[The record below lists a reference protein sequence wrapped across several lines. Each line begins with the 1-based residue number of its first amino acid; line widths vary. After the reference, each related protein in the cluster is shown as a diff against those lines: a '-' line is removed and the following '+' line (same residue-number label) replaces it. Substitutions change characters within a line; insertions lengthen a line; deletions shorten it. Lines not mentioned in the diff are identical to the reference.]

1 MREKERRVGG
11 ATDEGREGKG
21 GDFHND
27 LGLGVYFG

>member
-1 MREKERRVGG
+1 MREKERGVEG
-11 ATDEGREGKG
+11 ATDKGREGKG